1 MAFDQMKML
10 NKLRKAQSDLKKEII
25 EVEAGEG
32 AVVVQISGEL
42 KIKKVTIDPERVDVD
57 DISELEHW
65 VEIAVRDGLAKAQE
79 VAAEKMKPLMGGL
92 GNLGL

>member
-10 NKLRKAQSDLKKEII
+10 NKLRKAQSELKKEII
-25 EVEAGEG
+25 EVEAGDG
-32 AVVVQISGEL
+32 TGVVQITGEL
-42 KIKKVTIDPERVDVD
+42 KIKKVTIDPAQVDLD

-92 GNLGL
+92 GNLGI